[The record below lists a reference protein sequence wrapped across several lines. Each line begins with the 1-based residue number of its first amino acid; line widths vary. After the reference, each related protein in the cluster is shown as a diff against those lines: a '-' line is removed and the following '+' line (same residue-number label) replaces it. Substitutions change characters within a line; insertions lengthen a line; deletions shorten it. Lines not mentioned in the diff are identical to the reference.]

1 MFATLCTE
9 AGMATSFCK
18 PRVRRKRRIATS
30 FRRKPPNPA
39 GTEHQLQ
46 QIAYSPAAAASCPSK
61 WWQLTERSAATLRGA
76 GWVAAHISV
85 ARGQRG

>member
-9 AGMATSFCK
+9 AGMATGFCK
-18 PRVRRKRRIATS
+18 LRVRRKRRIARS
-30 FRRKPPNPA
+30 FRRKPPNPT
-39 GTEHQLQ
+39 GVEQPLQ
-46 QIAYSPAAAASCPSK
+46 QIVYSPAAAASCPSK

-76 GWVAAHISV
+76 GWVAAHIAV